1 MIADK
6 ARQGINRMP
15 LKRAGE
21 NVRGEWLSVVSRP
34 SELNCLRIK
43 EHPAC
48 EAVQGFRVSANVL
61 RPAWTGMSL

>member
-15 LKRAGE
+15 LKRAGD
-21 NVRGEWLSVVSRP
+21 NVQGEWLSVVPRP

-48 EAVQGFRVSANVL
+48 EAVRGFWVSANVL
-61 RPAWTGMSL
+61 RPALTGMSL